1 LKGVDKKIMMLQ
13 KNKEELTPADLNYL
27 RVSIILA
34 LGTPD
39 IRDMPNLEEALEKLY
54 KKVDRLYK
62 EAANK

>member
-1 LKGVDKKIMMLQ
+1 MMLQ
-13 KNKEELTPADLNYL
+13 NNKEELTPADLNYL

-62 EAANK
+62 EADNK

>member
-1 LKGVDKKIMMLQ
+1 MLQ
-13 KNKEELTPADLNYL
+13 DNKEELTPADLNYF

>member
-1 LKGVDKKIMMLQ
+1 MMLQ

-39 IRDMPNLEEALEKLY
+39 IRDLPNLEEALEKLY

>member
-1 LKGVDKKIMMLQ
+1 MMLQ
-13 KNKEELTPADLNYL
+13 NNKEELTPADLNYL

-54 KKVDRLYK
+54 MKVDRLYK

>member
-1 LKGVDKKIMMLQ
+1 MLQ
-13 KNKEELTPADLNYL
+13 DNKEELTPADLNYL

-62 EAANK
+62 KAANK